1 MIERTKQQERTM
13 LVRGAALLAVLVV
26 VLGLLFI
33 QARGAFSDDIE
44 VTARLSSVGDGLAP
58 GADVKYRGVLVG
70 RVMEV
75 DVRPTGGAD
84 VTIRLRQEHVDGIP
98 ADVLVRRVP
107 SNVFAQPSIEL
118 TDPRG
123 AGLPRSPVSA
133 GDVLTED
140 TSKESLEIQTA
151 ITKAYDLVSALR
163 PKELTIA
170 LDAIAQALEGNGADL
185 GQVLVRADRYLAA
198 LAGRRERISA
208 LLHDGVR
215 AIAAVRQ
222 SAPDMLA
229 AVEDALVPA
238 RTLAESQAEIRAL
251 VGAATDLTD
260 LGQDFLD
267 QNLARII
274 TVVHDLRPVAQAL
287 GMRRGAITGSFYQLS
302 RFVAW
307 GPRIPHGADGPIVR
321 IDFRS
326 SSEILQPYT
335 AADCASYPGIAGVP
349 AMTGLN
355 CGSNDTPRQPTR
367 SQVPGGT
374 VGPVGS
380 PGERAMVH
388 AMTAALNDS
397 DDPASDTG
405 GDASVLLLAPLLRGS
420 QVVTAR

>member
-1 MIERTKQQERTM
+1 MIERTRRQERTM
-13 LVRGAALLAVLVV
+13 LIRGAALLAVLTVV
-26 VLGLLFI
+26 IGLLFV
-33 QARGAFSDDIE
+33 QARGSFSGDVD
-44 VTARLSSVGDGLAP
+44 VTAKLSSVGDGLAP

-70 RVMEV
+70 RVTEV

-84 VTIRLRQEHVDGIP
+84 VTIRLREEHVDDVP

-118 TDPRG
+118 TDPPG
-123 AGLPRSPVSA
+123 SELPRSPVTA
-133 GDVLTED
+133 DDVLAED

-170 LDAIAQALEGNGADL
+170 LDAIAQALDGNGADL
-185 GQVLVRADRYLAA
+185 GQILVRADRYLAA
-198 LAGRRERISA
+198 LVGRRERINA
-208 LLHDGVR
+208 ILHEGVR
-215 AIAAVRQ
+215 AIAAIRD
-222 SAPDMLA
+222 SAPDLLA

-238 RTLAESQAEIRAL
+238 RTLAESQAEIQAL

-287 GMRRGAITGSFYQLS
+287 GLRRSAITGSFFQLS
-302 RFVAW
+302 RFVSW
-307 GPRIPHGADGPIVR
+307 GRRIQQGADGPIVR
-321 IDFRS
+321 LDFRS
-326 SSEILQPYT
+326 SSEILHPYD

-349 AMTGLN
+349 AMIGLN
-355 CGSNDTPRQPTR
+355 CGNGASRQPAR

-374 VGPVGS
+374 VGPVGG

-388 AMTAALNDS
+388 ALTAALGGS
-397 DDPASDTG
+397 EDPANDTG

-420 QVVTAR
+420 RVVTER